1 MDIGVWGDKIYNRQ
15 TGYIYF
21 KLFQAPDK
29 RVILFANGQEQHH
42 CHFAPVSS
50 IMLPMLKNII
60 LKQYGFVKFLAKG
73 FLTSPLGIIENNSHS
88 LISRTA

>member
-15 TGYIYF
+15 TDSIYF
-21 KLFQAPDK
+21 KLFQAADK
-29 RVILFANGQEQHH
+29 RAILFANGQEQHL
-42 CHFAPVSS
+42 CHFPPVSS

-73 FLTSPLGIIENNSHS
+73 FFTSLLGIIENISHS
-88 LISRTA
+88 LIFQTA